1 MAFFSKANQWQ
12 RRNLTNTMRGYPGQ
26 RCKSTTQGVL
36 ILGRIHHAFAFIL
49 ALGIT
54 AATPSAH
61 ADYVVPANASVA
73 LNGGSLNLACSD
85 LIVGG
90 NFSLGSGSVT
100 GARNVV
106 IQAGG
111 SLNGGSGALSLAGNF
126 SNSGSFS
133 AGTGKVNFVDI
144 AGCAPTGTISGSN
157 SFYDLSFV
165 TTSPG
170 GKTYAFAAGST
181 QVINNVFTVR
191 GTAAGA
197 LQLTSS
203 VAGQPAFINLL
214 ITGAQS
220 MASLGV
226 VDLTAT
232 GVGLAPNLIN
242 LAPANGAS
250 AIGWFQVLVVPTL
263 SSESLISLALML
275 MLLVYRAAFRRPSV
289 PASRARS

>member
-1 MAFFSKANQWQ
+1 MLLRSFLHWALQPQ
-12 RRNLTNTMRGYPGQ
+12 R
-26 RCKSTTQGVL
+26 
-36 ILGRIHHAFAFIL
+36 
-49 ALGIT
+49 
-54 AATPSAH
+54 
-61 ADYVVPANASVA
+61 
-73 LNGGSLNLACSD
+73 
-85 LIVGG
+85 
-90 NFSLGSGSVT
+90 GSVT

-203 VAGQPAFINLL
+203 VAG
-214 ITGAQS
+214 
-220 MASLGV
+220 
-226 VDLTAT
+226 
-232 GVGLAPNLIN
+232 
-242 LAPANGAS
+242 
-250 AIGWFQVLVVPTL
+250 
-263 SSESLISLALML
+263 
-275 MLLVYRAAFRRPSV
+275 
-289 PASRARS
+289 